1 MAPTQRAFD
10 WPPRLYLDL
19 LLHVVKDEPLRV
31 DEVVGGEERHSV
43 QRPAVHAAALHRP
56 AARLGPDQTLDGRD
70 KGLQWEKKMVSME
83 PRWVSAGFSPSDGT

>member
-19 LLHVVKDEPLRV
+19 LLHVVEDEPLRV

-43 QRPAVHAAALHRP
+43 
-56 AARLGPDQTLDGRD
+56 
-70 KGLQWEKKMVSME
+70 
-83 PRWVSAGFSPSDGT
+83 